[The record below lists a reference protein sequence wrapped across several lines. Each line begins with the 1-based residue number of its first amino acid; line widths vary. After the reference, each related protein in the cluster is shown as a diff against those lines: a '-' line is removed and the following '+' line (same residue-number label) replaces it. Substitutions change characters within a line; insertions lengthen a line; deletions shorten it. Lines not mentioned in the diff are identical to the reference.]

1 MDFSFRLVV
10 GEINSLHEINLL
22 LYRPHGSARNVVTN
36 TIYVY
41 ILQLIQ
47 TITLS
52 QFLTAPF

>member
-22 LYRPHGSARNVVTN
+22 LYRPNESVQNIVMN

-41 ILQLIQ
+41 MLQQIW
-47 TITLS
+47 TITVS
-52 QFLTAPF
+52 QLLTAPF